1 MEGVSANQ
9 KGHTPLAVNLLGAD
23 GAFKGFTKFLGHF
36 KVAVFKVIQAHSA
49 SRLMFYN
56 IL

>member
-23 GAFKGFTKFLGHF
+23 GAFKCFTQFLSHF
-36 KVAVFKVIQAHSA
+36 KIAVFKMVKAHSA
-49 SRLMFYN
+49 SRLLFYN